1 MLMSA
6 PVALTVVSAV
16 ELHAQT
22 QLDRIT
28 APVTQVTME
37 VVHSARMGHMEA
49 SDWSRANQ

>member
-37 VVHSARMGHMEA
+37 MVKEIVHIY
-49 SDWSRANQ
+49 

>member
-6 PVALTVVSAV
+6 PVVLTVVSAV

-37 VVHSARMGHMEA
+37 MVKEIVHIY
-49 SDWSRANQ
+49 

>member
-1 MLMSA
+1 MSEPA
-6 PVALTVVSAV
+6 VLTGVSAV

-37 VVHSARMGHMEA
+37 TVKEIVHIY
-49 SDWSRANQ
+49 